1 MQEKWSS
8 VSSID
13 AGSGGIG
20 QDDSVGDVDIAA
32 YRDVPENDLSK
43 R

>member
-1 MQEKWSS
+1 LQEKWSS

-20 QDDSVGDVDIAA
+20 DIAAGDVDIAA

>member
-1 MQEKWSS
+1 MSLPFVFQAPQ
-8 VSSID
+8 I
-13 AGSGGIG
+13 AG